1 MRILIT
7 GGSGF
12 LGARLARELLA
23 RGRLPLAGAAPRAI
37 EALHL
42 TDLVAPPADLLAD
55 PRVQASTGEL
65 NALLAEGALSLD
77 GVDAVVHLAAAVSG
91 ECEAD
96 LDLGLRSN
104 LDATRA
110 LLQAARH
117 AGRASG
123 GLHGP
128 PDNPPPV
135 LVYAS
140 SVAVFG
146 GMPGQPMPAWIED
159 HTLPTPQGSYG
170 IQKFIG
176 EQLVA
181 DFTRRGLVRGRNLRL
196 MTVAVRPGRPNGAA
210 SSFLSGMVREPLAG
224 QRAVVPV
231 APDTPVALSS
241 PGRTIAGL
249 LAALTTDEATWGPRT
264 ALNLPAL
271 STTVGDIA
279 AALQRLAGPA
289 ASALLDWRPDVRI
302 AGIVG
307 GWPSRIN
314 AARARAL
321 GLLPDPSIDA
331 LLAAYAHDHPDAVRL
346 PRPG

>member
-37 EALHL
+37 EALRL
-42 TDLVAPPADLLAD
+42 SDLVAPPADLLAD
-55 PRVQASTGEL
+55 PRVQACTGEL
-65 NALLAEGALSLD
+65 NTLLADGTLSLAD
-77 GVDAVVHLAAAVSG
+77 VDAVVHLAAAVSG

-117 AGRASG
+117 AGHA
-123 GLHGP
+123 
-128 PDNPPPV
+128 PV
-135 LVYAS
+135 LVHAS

-146 GMPGQPMPAWIED
+146 GMPGQPLPALIED

-231 APDTPVALSS
+231 TSDTPVALSS

-249 LAALTTDEATWGPRT
+249 MAALTTDEATWGPRT

-289 ASALLDWRPDVRI
+289 ATALLDWRPDARI
-302 AGIVG
+302 AAIVG
-307 GWPSRIN
+307 GWPSRFD
-314 AARARAL
+314 AARARGL
-321 GLLPDPSIDA
+321 GLLPDASIDA
-331 LLAAYAHDHPDAVRL
+331 LLAEYVHDHPDAVRL
-346 PRPG
+346 ARPA